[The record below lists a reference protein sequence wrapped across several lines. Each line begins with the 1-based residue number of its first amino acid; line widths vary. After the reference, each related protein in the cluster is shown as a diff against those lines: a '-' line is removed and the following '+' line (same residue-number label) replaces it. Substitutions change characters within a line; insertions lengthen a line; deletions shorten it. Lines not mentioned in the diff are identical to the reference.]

1 MDWTKCVIKM
11 QKGSMYN
18 SLRLTKDVEII
29 QGVPYVNGVKS
40 SWEDVTESRTGK
52 QRIINR
58 SFTNIKN
65 MTVRGNEIT
74 IDGKPMNE
82 WLRDNEKLNIEN
94 EVIVVN
100 ITINGNVEK
109 LKADYCETIEIHGD
123 TGNVETR
130 SGSVTV
136 NGNIKGDVDTMS
148 GSVKAN
154 IINGDVSTMSG
165 SIHKF

>member
-1 MDWTKCVIKM
+1 
-11 QKGSMYN
+11 MYN
-18 SLRLTKDVEII
+18 GLRLTKDVEII
-29 QGVPYVNGVKS
+29 NREPYVNGVKS
-40 SWEDVTESRTGK
+40 SWEDVTENRTGK

-123 TGNVETR
+123 AGDVDTVSGKVSVIGSIRGDVETV
-130 SGSVTV
+130 SGSVTAREILGDV
-136 NGNIKGDVDTMS
+136 ETVSGNINK
-148 GSVKAN
+148 
-154 IINGDVSTMSG
+154 IN
-165 SIHKF
+165 